1 MKETKVTT
9 VYLLRHGETEWTL
22 SRRHTGL
29 TDIDLT
35 PNGRLEAKLLGKSLH
50 NIHFD
55 HIFCSPLKR
64 ALDTCVIADL
74 GESYVIDQDLVE
86 WDYGKY
92 EGLTSAEIQKTDP
105 SWTIFSKDPPGGET
119 SLAVQK
125 RADRFLQRI
134 LSLEGTIGVVSSGHF
149 SRVLGARWIEQPVSF
164 GERLTLSTAS
174 KSILGFEH
182 GYRVIQLWNN
192 TSHLS

>member
-1 MKETKVTT
+1 MKGTKVTA

-35 PNGRLEAKLLGKSLH
+35 PNGRLEAKLLGRSLSKV
-50 NIHFD
+50 HFD

-64 ALDTCVIADL
+64 AINTCVIADL
-74 GESYVIDQDLVE
+74 KEGYVIDQDLVE

-92 EGLTSAEIQKTDP
+92 EGLTSQEIQKIDP
-105 SWTIFSKDPPGGET
+105 SWTIFSKDPPDGET
-119 SLAVQK
+119 SLDVEN
-125 RADRFLQRI
+125 RADRFLKRI
-134 LSLEGTIGVVSSGHF
+134 LSLEGTIAVVSSGHF

-164 GERLTLSTAS
+164 GQRLTLSTAS

-182 GYRVIQLWNN
+182 GNRVIQLWNN